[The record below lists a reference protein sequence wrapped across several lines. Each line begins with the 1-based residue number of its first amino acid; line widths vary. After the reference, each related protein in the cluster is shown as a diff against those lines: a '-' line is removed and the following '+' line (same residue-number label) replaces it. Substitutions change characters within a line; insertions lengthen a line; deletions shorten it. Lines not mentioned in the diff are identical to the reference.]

1 MAGKSREDLAREYA
15 AYEYLAFVPGNQF
28 VAERS
33 FVAGYDQGVLA
44 CIEALEDVGREESAE
59 LISERFGVK

>member
-1 MAGKSREDLAREYA
+1 MKSKEDLAREYA
-15 AYEYLAFVPGNQF
+15 AYEYLELGTGTQLF
-28 VAERS
+28 AERS